1 MSLPR
6 HRTYLAIGWGGAV
19 LLFLGLVGT
28 FVAYRIHN
36 ASIFGVL
43 PHVLVFLMLCFI
55 FMAVSYRRMKSEEAL
70 AHVKELMQVQRELDK
85 TARRYRSLLEGA
97 GTAIF
102 VFSADSG
109 MLVEANRRGTE
120 LFGYD
125 KEEMARLR
133 GKDLVLEEDQEKF
146 SSLVRRVARRGRGRA
161 DGIAF
166 RRKVGERFIGEI
178 EARLIDLGD
187 EKVVHAVVRDITFK
201 HRAEREI
208 RQRNRELST
217 LIGIIA
223 RANQEM
229 ELETVLDVTLRETIE
244 AFGADGGGIYLRDQ
258 DGKLRPTAAVNVP
271 EQLRFLLARRDE
283 ESPLE
288 RIVDT
293 GTFLALSNLEVE
305 SRLGASPAVQ
315 GWKGF
320 VGVPLAARNRVTG
333 VMYLLGRTERRF
345 GNDEVALFL
354 SIAGQ
359 MGIVIE
365 NARLFN
371 ELKWKGE
378 ELMGSLRLLE
388 RSRHELS
395 FSQHRLRTNLMLV
408 ERANQELERIDRMKS
423 NFLGM
428 ISHEFRTPLTSI
440 ISGTDFLLSSPSF
453 ELGSDARRVLDMIN
467 QGGERLSEIVNDIL
481 KVAKLEAN
489 SAAVT
494 RATIHISQVFE
505 EVLAALEP
513 LRAQRDLSIVLA
525 NLEGLPY
532 CNGDQE
538 CFREIFTELL
548 ENSIKFTP
556 DGGTI
561 MISARVVDQDWL
573 APRREVLARFNPG
586 FLLQAEARS
595 YLEVEVRDS
604 GIGVGYDEQV
614 KIFDKFYEVGDIN
627 HHSSG
632 KHKFQGKGAGLGLAI
647 VKGMVEAHGG
657 MVWVESPGVD
667 PDSPLGS
674 AFFVLLPLEEC
685 LCQPLLPLAGQPC
698 SAPATTVRKRGEG
711 KPSGGGSGAE
721 DTR

>member
-1 MSLPR
+1 MSSPN
-6 HRTYLAIGWGGAV
+6 HRICLVVGWVGAV

-85 TARRYRSLLEGA
+85 TARRYRSLMEGA

-102 VFSADSG
+102 VFNADTG
-109 MLVEANRRGTE
+109 MLVEVNRRGTE

-125 KEEMARLR
+125 KEEMIPLR

-146 SSLVRRVARRGRGRA
+146 ISLVHRVARRGRGRS
-161 DGIAF
+161 DGITF
-166 RRKVGERFIGEI
+166 RRKGGECFLGQVD
-178 EARLIDLGD
+178 ARLIDLGD
-187 EKVVHAVVRDITFK
+187 EKVVHAVVRDITFR
-201 HRAEREI
+201 HRAEREV

-217 LIGIIA
+217 LVGIIT
-223 RANQEM
+223 RANQET
-229 ELETVLDVTLRETIE
+229 ELETVLAVTLRETIE
-244 AFGADGGGIYLRDQ
+244 AFGANGGGIHLSNQ
-258 DGKLRPTAAVNVP
+258 DGKLRPTASINVP

-283 ESPLE
+283 AGPLE
-288 RIVDT
+288 RIAGS
-293 GTFLALSNLEVE
+293 GTSLSLANLEAE
-305 SRLGASPAVQ
+305 CRFGSSPAVQ

-320 VGVPLAARNRVTG
+320 VGVPLSARNRVTG
-333 VMYLLGRTERRF
+333 VMYLLCRKERRF
-345 GNDEVALFL
+345 GDDEVALLL

-359 MGIVIE
+359 VGIVID
-365 NARLFN
+365 NARLFD
-371 ELKWKGE
+371 ELKWKSD

-388 RSRHELS
+388 RSSHELS

-440 ISGTDFLLSSPSF
+440 ISGTEFLLSSPSF
-453 ELGSDARRVLDMIN
+453 QIGSDARRVLDMIN
-467 QGGERLSEIVNDIL
+467 QGGERLSEIVSDIL

-489 SAAVT
+489 STAVSRST
-494 RATIHISQVFE
+494 LHISQVFE
-505 EVLAALEP
+505 EVLETLEP
-513 LRAQRDLSIVLA
+513 LRAERDLTISFDD
-525 NLEGLPY
+525 LERLPH
-532 CNGDQE
+532 CSGDRE
-538 CFREIFTELL
+538 CFRDIFTELL

-561 MISARVVDQDWL
+561 MVAARVVDMDRL
-573 APRREVLARFNPG
+573 SPREEILSRFNARF
-586 FLLQAEARS
+586 LAQAGDNC

-604 GIGVGYDEQV
+604 GIGVSHDEQV
-614 KIFDKFYEVGDIN
+614 KIFDKFYEVGDIR

-632 KHKFQGKGAGLGLAI
+632 KNKFQGKGTGLGLAI

-657 MVWVESPGVD
+657 MVWVESPGESSD
-667 PDSPLGS
+667 GRLGS
-674 AFFVLLPLEEC
+674 AFFVLLPLEESA
-685 LCQPLLPLAGQPC
+685 CQPQLPLSGVGMSRSHDDLPD
-698 SAPATTVRKRGEG
+698 E
-711 KPSGGGSGAE
+711 GGG
-721 DTR
+721 